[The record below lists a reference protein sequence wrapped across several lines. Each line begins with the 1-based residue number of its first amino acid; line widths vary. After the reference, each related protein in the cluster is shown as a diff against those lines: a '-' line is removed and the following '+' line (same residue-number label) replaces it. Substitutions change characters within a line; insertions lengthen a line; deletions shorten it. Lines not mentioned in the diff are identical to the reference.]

1 MCKECGQVFDTI
13 ESLKEHEKSE
23 EEDKE
28 LQNKRLWC
36 GFVAFDRNHT
46 LVPQD
51 QKERLIQKIAIPT
64 LSTLAKYASD
74 YDIQLLLEPLNRYS
88 APYCTTAKEAIY
100 VPNQINKD
108 NFGVLLDTSH
118 MNIEEDSIEDAI
130 MQSNGLLKRQVG
142 FGSYARS
149 NVLIGLH
156 ENSWFRFCS
165 DKT

>member
-64 LSTLAKYASD
+64 LSTLEKYASD
-74 YDIQLLLEPLNRYS
+74 YRSITQSQRRLRKELVELN
-88 APYCTTAKEAIY
+88 TLFWF
-100 VPNQINKD
+100 VD
-108 NFGVLLDTSH
+108 
-118 MNIEEDSIEDAI
+118 EDAWPRETSVR
-130 MQSNGLLKRQVG
+130 MAAK
-142 FGSYARS
+142 
-149 NVLIGLH
+149 
-156 ENSWFRFCS
+156 
-165 DKT
+165 